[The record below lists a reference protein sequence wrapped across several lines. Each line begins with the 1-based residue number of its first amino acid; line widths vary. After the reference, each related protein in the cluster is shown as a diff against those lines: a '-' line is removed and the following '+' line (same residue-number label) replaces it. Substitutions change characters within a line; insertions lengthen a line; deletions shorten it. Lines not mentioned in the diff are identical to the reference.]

1 MARRLDAR
9 APDFAAQFSLLIS
22 AKRETEEDVAAA
34 VRGIVAD
41 VKARGDD
48 ALIELTGKFDKVSL
62 TAQTLRLS
70 DAEIADAEKQCGR
83 DALAA
88 LDVAA
93 KRIETYHRRQ
103 LPKDDSFTDETG
115 AIVFVPKASAAIA
128 CAPPTL

>member
-1 MARRLDAR
+1 MRCCRCLPSSSPQRAPTIREESWNLSSRAAARSSWMSRLLTRVFPTRAANGRHSAAPNTKRTRNVARRLDAR

-62 TAQTLRLS
+62 TAQT
-70 DAEIADAEKQCGR
+70 
-83 DALAA
+83 
-88 LDVAA
+88 
-93 KRIETYHRRQ
+93 
-103 LPKDDSFTDETG
+103 
-115 AIVFVPKASAAIA
+115 
-128 CAPPTL
+128 